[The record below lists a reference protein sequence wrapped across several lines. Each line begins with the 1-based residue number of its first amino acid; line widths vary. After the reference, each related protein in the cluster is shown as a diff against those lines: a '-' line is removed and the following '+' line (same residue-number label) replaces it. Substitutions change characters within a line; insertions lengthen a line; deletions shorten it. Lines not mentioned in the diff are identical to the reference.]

1 MIYLYCFP
9 LDQAEMFKK
18 YLSSKHP
25 DLNVSLEK
33 QNDGCLSILDV
44 NIFREKGKFV
54 TNVYRENTF
63 GGVYTNFDIFIPE
76 TYKTGLIKSLL
87 FRCFNLCSD
96 FVKFHQ
102 EINILKSIMYK
113 NSNAESINAEN
124 SGMYRAS
131 LQIRTR
137 INRVMENK
145 LPYYSFQIVFQT
157 KYKLI
162 NVFTFKDKILVFLRS
177 GIVYNFKVR
186 YLLPIMAN
194 LSVILISECVNTL
207 EFCSYWKESERG

>member
-1 MIYLYCFP
+1 
-9 LDQAEMFKK
+9 
-18 YLSSKHP
+18 
-25 DLNVSLEK
+25 
-33 QNDGCLSILDV
+33 
-44 NIFREKGKFV
+44 
-54 TNVYRENTF
+54 
-63 GGVYTNFDIFIPE
+63 
-76 TYKTGLIKSLL
+76 
-87 FRCFNLCSD
+87 
-96 FVKFHQ
+96 
-102 EINILKSIMYK
+102 MYK

-124 SGMYRAS
+124 SGMYKAS

-207 EFCSYWKESERG
+207 EFCSYWK